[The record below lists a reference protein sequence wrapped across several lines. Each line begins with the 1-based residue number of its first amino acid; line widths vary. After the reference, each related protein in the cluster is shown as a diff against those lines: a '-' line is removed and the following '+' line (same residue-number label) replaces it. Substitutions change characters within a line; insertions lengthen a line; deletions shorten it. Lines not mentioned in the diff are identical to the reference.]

1 MKKTKTQLERDAG
14 KLISTIQKEW
24 HEEAG
29 LPEAEV
35 SEEVMDKGHDLLKAA
50 KNKNIP
56 VLLNGMTITQFLG
69 DLWVHKHPNVKQSI
83 INLEK
88 SLNEL
93 SNV

>member
-1 MKKTKTQLERDAG
+1 MKKTKTQLETDAG

-29 LPEAEV
+29 LPEADA
-35 SEEVMDKGHDLLKAA
+35 SEEVMGKGHDLLKAA
-50 KNKNIP
+50 KENNI
-56 VLLNGMTITQFLG
+56 LAILNGMTITQFLG
-69 DLWVHKHPNVKQSI
+69 GLWVHKHPNVKQSI

-88 SLNEL
+88 SLNEF